1 MTEQHVFTG
10 IFGKDGLLA
19 QLGTT
24 IILATHGGKLGP
36 LRVETRTYMNLVHR
50 LSEADH
56 IVVLGKNGQI
66 LEQGS
71 YSSLSISE
79 DYVQSLAKTEDGTGI
94 KKNSESQTQARE
106 QPMVPP
112 PQVGTTDSSR
122 QTGDWKIYV
131 YYSKSLGLLG
141 LAAFSLLVA
150 VECTL
155 MMMQCEYTSTIQLG
169 QRVLTSSKTYG

>member
-1 MTEQHVFTG
+1 MTEQHVFSS
-10 IFGKDGLLA
+10 IFGKGGLLA

-24 IILATHGGKLGP
+24 IILATHGGKLKP
-36 LRVETRTYMNLVHR
+36 SRIENHTYTNLVHR

-79 DYVQSLAKTEDGTGI
+79 DYVQSLAKSQDGTEHERNTEPNI
-94 KKNSESQTQARE
+94 QARD
-106 QPMVPP
+106 QPSIPI
-112 PQVGTTDSSR
+112 PQVGAADSSR

-141 LAAFSLLVA
+141 LTAFSVLVA

-155 MMMQCEYTSTIQLG
+155 MMMQCEYSSTIQPE
-169 QRVLTSSKTYG
+169 QCVLTSSKTYG